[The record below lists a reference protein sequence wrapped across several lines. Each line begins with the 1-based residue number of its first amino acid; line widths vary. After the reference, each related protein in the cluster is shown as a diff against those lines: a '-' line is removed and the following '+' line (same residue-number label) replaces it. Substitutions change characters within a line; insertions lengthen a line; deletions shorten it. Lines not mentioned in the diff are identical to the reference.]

1 MEGINIMQESYSIEL
16 ARRGDDSVFL
26 KALGIYDQ
34 VTPVEIKTDP
44 NDFVFWVDKSSKT
57 FNTFLFKVFCN
68 NVLIGLTMTTYLVST
83 KVMILE
89 YIAVQKNYQKNVVYL
104 SCINLLSKYFN
115 EEKSFSINYWLTD
128 INNKNNGQEA
138 DSESKMLNT
147 ILDIEGYKRIDAK
160 FITPELGI
168 TDIPGFESYFM
179 IKTTDSIKSISKSI
193 YRGIIK
199 SIYYEYYLPW
209 YQELLGKN
217 DFQSYENHLNTTYK
231 KLEMG
236 ISLVTD
242 PIKVINTGY
251 EVVRETT
258 GHTPI
263 NKAHSYTNTLKT
275 ILNYLI
281 TASISVVFGT
291 LLGFLVVAYV
301 FPKLEDKGAIVSA
314 TIGVTSAI
322 PLVGIIKE
330 SKSKK

>member
-1 MEGINIMQESYSIEL
+1 MEEINIMQESYSIEL
-16 ARRGDDSVFL
+16 ARRGDDSDFL
-26 KALGIYDQ
+26 KAIGIYDQ
-34 VTPVEIKTDP
+34 VTPVEIKTYP
-44 NDFVFWVDKSSKT
+44 NDLIFWVEKNSET
-57 FNTFLFKVFCN
+57 FNTFLFKIFCN
-68 NVLIGLTMTTYLVST
+68 NVLIGLTMTTYIVST
-83 KVMILE
+83 KLMVLE
-89 YIAVQKNYQKNVVYL
+89 YLAVQKIYHKNVVYL
-104 SCINLLSKYFN
+104 SCLNLLSKYFN

-128 INNKNNGQEA
+128 INNKNNGLEI

-147 ILDIEGYKRIDAK
+147 ILDIEGFKKIDAK

-168 TDIPGFESYFM
+168 TDIPSFESYFM
-179 IKTTDSIKSISKSI
+179 IQTTDNIKSISKSI

-209 YQELLGKN
+209 YQELLVKD

-231 KLEMG
+231 KLEMD

-263 NKAHSYTNTLKT
+263 NKTHSYTDTLKT

-281 TASISVVFGT
+281 TASISIVFGT
-291 LLGFLVVAYV
+291 LLGFILIA
-301 FPKLEDKGAIVSA
+301 
-314 TIGVTSAI
+314 
-322 PLVGIIKE
+322 
-330 SKSKK
+330 